1 MRRRLR
7 SVGPHPLR
15 KVRQVLAAEEPR
27 QQEERGGNDEDEV
40 QKYLVREKHGRIILR
55 SGTTSVYLK
64 DRYNVTEKV
73 IAAGL
78 VLPNLARSVAEEH
91 IEELSQLIKTA
102 GGEVVTTMLAK
113 RPAPDPATFV
123 GKGKAE
129 ELQKL
134 VEETRATLLVVDDDL
149 SPAQARNLEKIVNVK
164 VIDRSGLILDI
175 FAGRARSREARTQV
189 ELAQLEY
196 MLPRL
201 TRAWTHLERQAG
213 GIGTRGVGETQLEL
227 DRRIIRNR
235 IARLKEELTKIERT
249 RETQRKSRNAAFTV
263 ALVGYTNA
271 GKSTLFNRLTSGSAD
286 AADKLFATLDAKSAK
301 AAFDMPRETVIIDTV
316 GFIRKL
322 PHHLVASFRSTMEE
336 AVAADLVLHVI
347 DSSHP
352 QFEDQRAVGEDV
364 LRDLGVKLDRV
375 IEVYNKAD
383 RTDAFELRRKNAA
396 SVSALTGRN
405 IDRLIDIIRDREL
418 ENGEVL
424 HLTIPHGDARVIA
437 KLHDVAEVYEQH
449 VTDGAMLI
457 TAWIPRDAL
466 QQYEPYAAASLL
478 EPAKVS

>member
-1 MRRRLR
+1 VPENAIAVAL
-7 SVGPHPLR
+7 
-15 KVRQVLAAEEPR
+15 
-27 QQEERGGNDEDEV
+27 
-40 QKYLVREKHGRIILR
+40 ILPDL
-55 SGTTSVYLK
+55 T
-64 DRYNVTEKV
+64 
-73 IAAGL
+73 
-78 VLPNLARSVAEEH
+78 RSVAEEH
-91 IEELSQLIKTA
+91 LSELEKLIETA
-102 GGEVVTTMLAK
+102 GGAVVDRVFAK
-113 RPAPDPATFV
+113 RPRPDPATYV
-123 GKGKAE
+123 GSGKAE
-129 ELQKL
+129 QLKSLAANSGAKL
-134 VEETRATLLVVDDDL
+134 IVFDDDL
-149 SPAQARNLEKIVNVK
+149 SPAQARNLEKITEVK

-235 IARLKEELTKIERT
+235 IARLKEDLTKIERI
-249 RETQRKSRNAAFTV
+249 RETQRKSRNAAYTV

-271 GKSTLFNRLTSGSAD
+271 GKSTLFNRLTSGSAE

-301 AAFDMPRETVIIDTV
+301 AVFEMPRETVVIDTV

-336 AVAADLVLHVI
+336 AAAADLVLHVI

-364 LRDLGVKLDRV
+364 LRDLGVQLDRV

-424 HLTIPHGDARVIA
+424 HLEIPHNDARVIA
-437 KLHDVAEVYEQH
+437 RLHELAEVYEQR

-457 TAWIPRDAL
+457 TAWIPRDVLHQFEA
-466 QQYEPYAAASLL
+466 YAAASLL
-478 EPAKVS
+478 KPAKVS

>member
-1 MRRRLR
+1 VPENAIAVAL
-7 SVGPHPLR
+7 
-15 KVRQVLAAEEPR
+15 
-27 QQEERGGNDEDEV
+27 
-40 QKYLVREKHGRIILR
+40 ILPDL
-55 SGTTSVYLK
+55 T
-64 DRYNVTEKV
+64 
-73 IAAGL
+73 
-78 VLPNLARSVAEEH
+78 RSVAEEH
-91 IEELSQLIKTA
+91 LSELEKLIETA
-102 GGEVVTTMLAK
+102 GGTVVERVFAK
-113 RPAPDPATFV
+113 RPRPDPATYV
-123 GKGKAE
+123 GSGKAE
-129 ELQKL
+129 QLKSLAANAGAKL
-134 VEETRATLLVVDDDL
+134 IVFDDDL
-149 SPAQARNLEKIVNVK
+149 SPAQARNIEKIAEVK

-235 IARLKEELTKIERT
+235 IARLKEELTRIERT
-249 RETQRKSRNAAFTV
+249 RETQRKSRNAAYTV

-271 GKSTLFNRLTSGSAD
+271 GKSTLFNRLTSGSAE

-352 QFEDQRAVGEDV
+352 QFEDQRAVGEEV
-364 LRDLGVKLDRV
+364 LRDLGVNLDRV
-375 IEVYNKAD
+375 VEVYNKAD

-424 HLTIPHGDARVIA
+424 HLTIPHNEARVIA
-437 KLHDVAEVYEQH
+437 RLHELAEVYEQR
-449 VTDGAMLI
+449 VTDAAMLV
-457 TAWIPRDAL
+457 TAWIPRDVL
-466 QQYEPYAAASLL
+466 HQFESYAAASLL
-478 EPAKVS
+478 KPAKVS

>member
-1 MRRRLR
+1 VPENAIAVAL
-7 SVGPHPLR
+7 
-15 KVRQVLAAEEPR
+15 
-27 QQEERGGNDEDEV
+27 
-40 QKYLVREKHGRIILR
+40 ILPDL
-55 SGTTSVYLK
+55 T
-64 DRYNVTEKV
+64 
-73 IAAGL
+73 
-78 VLPNLARSVAEEH
+78 RSVAEEH
-91 IEELSQLIKTA
+91 LSELEKLIETA
-102 GGEVVTTMLAK
+102 GGAVVDRVFAK
-113 RPAPDPATFV
+113 RPRPDPATYV
-123 GKGKAE
+123 GSGKAE
-129 ELQKL
+129 QLKSLAANSGAKL
-134 VEETRATLLVVDDDL
+134 IIFDDDL
-149 SPAQARNLEKIVNVK
+149 SPAQTRNLEKITEVK

-235 IARLKEELTKIERT
+235 IARLKEELTKIERI
-249 RETQRKSRNAAFTV
+249 RETQRKSRNAAYTV

-271 GKSTLFNRLTSGSAD
+271 GKSTLFNRLTSGSAE

-301 AAFDMPRETVIIDTV
+301 AVFDMPRETVVIDTV

-364 LRDLGVKLDRV
+364 LRDLGVKLERV
-375 IEVYNKAD
+375 VEVYNKAD
-383 RTDAFELRRKNAA
+383 LIEGIGSRESGVGDHPVTRLVPTPDTRHSTPGRA

-424 HLTIPHGDARVIA
+424 HLEIPHNDARVIA
-437 KLHDVAEVYEQH
+437 RLHDLAEVYEQR

-457 TAWIPRDAL
+457 TAWIPRDVL
-466 QQYEPYAAASLL
+466 HQFEPYAAASLL
-478 EPAKVS
+478 KPAKVS

>member
-1 MRRRLR
+1 
-7 SVGPHPLR
+7 VP
-15 KVRQVLAAEEPR
+15 E
-27 QQEERGGNDEDEV
+27 N
-40 QKYLVREKHGRIILR
+40 
-55 SGTTSVYLK
+55 
-64 DRYNVTEKV
+64 V
-73 IAAGL
+73 IAVAL
-78 VLPNLARSVAEEH
+78 ILPDLTRGVAEEH
-91 IEELSQLIKTA
+91 LAELEKLIETA
-102 GGEVVTTMLAK
+102 GGTVVDRVFAK
-113 RPAPDPATFV
+113 RPRPDPATYV
-123 GKGKAE
+123 GSGKAE
-129 ELQKL
+129 QIKSLVAKTGAKL
-134 VEETRATLLVVDDDL
+134 IVFDDDL
-149 SPAQARNLEKIVNVK
+149 SPAQARNLEKITEVK

-249 RETQRKSRNAAFTV
+249 RETQRKSRSAVFSV

-271 GKSTLFNRLTSGSAD
+271 GKSTLFNRLTSGSAEM
-286 AADKLFATLDAKSAK
+286 ADKLFATLDAKSAR
-301 AAFDMPRETVIIDTV
+301 AVFEMPRETVVIDTV

-352 QFEDQRAVGEDV
+352 QFEDQRAVGEEV
-364 LRDLGVKLDRV
+364 LRDLGVQMDRV

-383 RTDAFELRRKNAA
+383 LTEEGLRGLAKNRAT
-396 SVSALTGRN
+396 VSALTGRN
-405 IDRLIDIIRDREL
+405 IDRLIDIIREREL
-418 ENGEVL
+418 ENGEVIQL
-424 HLTIPHGDARVIA
+424 EIPHNDARVIA
-437 KLHDVAEVYEQH
+437 KLHDVAQVYEQR
-449 VTDGAMLI
+449 VTDRAMIL

-466 QQYEPYAAASLL
+466 HLFEAYAAVGLL
-478 EPAKVS
+478 KPAKVS